1 LVEPILYTDGVIILA
16 FDPGLERTGYALFD
30 IQGSKYTLGA
40 HGCITTPKTHTLE
53 ARLHQLYE
61 AVEKIIVRYRPKAIA
76 IEKLFFNINK
86 KTVIAVAQGQGTLLA
101 LAGKYGVAV
110 TFLTPSEVK
119 LALTGYGNS
128 DKKGVEKMV
137 LMLLGIKVAPKP
149 DDVVDAIA
157 CGLAYCT
164 IKKFA
169 HL

>member
-1 LVEPILYTDGVIILA
+1 MIILA

-53 ARLHQLYE
+53 ARLNQLYDEVE
-61 AVEKIIVRYRPKAIA
+61 AIIERYRPEAMV

-86 KTVIAVAQGQGTLLA
+86 KTVIAVAQGQGALLA
-101 LAGKYGVAV
+101 LAGKYGVRVA
-110 TFLTPSEVK
+110 FLTPSEVK
-119 LALTGYGNS
+119 LALTGYGKS
-128 DKKGVEKMV
+128 DKKGVQKMV
-137 LMLLGIKVAPKP
+137 LLLLGIKVAPKP
-149 DDVVDAIA
+149 DDIVDAIA